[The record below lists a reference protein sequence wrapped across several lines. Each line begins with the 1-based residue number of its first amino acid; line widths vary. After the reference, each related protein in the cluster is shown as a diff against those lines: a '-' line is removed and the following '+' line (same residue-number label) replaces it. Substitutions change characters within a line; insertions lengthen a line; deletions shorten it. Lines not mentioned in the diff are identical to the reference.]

1 MPAISTAVKAL
12 VSRQTAATAR
22 YDWIL
27 AITFIAYIF
36 SAASNGANDVANS
49 YATSVAARTLTM
61 KQVGPLAFVTEF
73 VGAVALGER
82 VTSTIKNGIITIDRF
97 EGNPGTLMLAMGCAE
112 VGSATWL
119 TFATMMGMPVS
130 TTQTIV
136 GALIGVGFASQSD
149 IKWSWQ
155 KGSVSQVA
163 ASWGIAP
170 ALAGAF
176 AALVFGLVKYS
187 VLERKDSFAWA
198 LRLIPFYFA
207 LTASILALFITIEA
221 PGSDLDALGAGTA
234 VGIIL
239 GVFFGALIVCYIFF
253 VPFFKRKLIRRDT
266 RLRPWHILY
275 GPLLNNDNITLI
287 FPGKGEKWVENYY
300 ADHNGQVHAGT
311 QGRAHNHDEIESDHE
326 VSSTDKKMSSESPDL
341 KVNDQEAALAPEV
354 RALAPQ
360 TGYVHP
366 YDRWIV
372 PVKELSWANPKKQFN
387 YFKYAMLRGVSID
400 VITHDS
406 AELRAIHARANRY
419 DLRTEH
425 LFTYCQVASAI
436 LMSIAHGS
444 NDIANAL
451 GPISAVYETY
461 RLGEVA
467 TKNNT
472 PVWMIVI
479 GGLMLGLGFWF
490 YGYHIVRA
498 LGNKLTQM
506 SPARGFSIE
515 LGAAITVLLASRLGL
530 PVSTTQ
536 CLTGAAIGVA
546 LMNYDVKAVNWK
558 QVFFI
563 FTGWVYTLPAAGLV
577 SGLLCVMALNAPHF

>member
-1 MPAISTAVKAL
+1 MG
-12 VSRQTAATAR
+12 SRQTAATAR

-61 KQVGPLAFVTEF
+61 KQVGPLALVTEF

-275 GPLLNNDNITLI
+275 
-287 FPGKGEKWVENYY
+287 
-300 ADHNGQVHAGT
+300 DH
-311 QGRAHNHDEIESDHE
+311 
-326 VSSTDKKMSSESPDL
+326 SSTTTTLPSSS
-341 KVNDQEAALAPEV
+341 QARV
-354 RALAPQ
+354 RSRLRTTTPTTMARFMLVLRVVPTTTTRSSRTMRSLPQ
-360 TGYVHP
+360 TRRCP
-366 YDRWIV
+366 R
-372 PVKELSWANPKKQFN
+372 
-387 YFKYAMLRGVSID
+387 
-400 VITHDS
+400 
-406 AELRAIHARANRY
+406 RAQ
-419 DLRTEH
+419 T
-425 LFTYCQVASAI
+425 
-436 LMSIAHGS
+436 
-444 NDIANAL
+444 
-451 GPISAVYETY
+451 
-461 RLGEVA
+461 
-467 TKNNT
+467 
-472 PVWMIVI
+472 
-479 GGLMLGLGFWF
+479 
-490 YGYHIVRA
+490 
-498 LGNKLTQM
+498 
-506 SPARGFSIE
+506 
-515 LGAAITVLLASRLGL
+515 
-530 PVSTTQ
+530 
-536 CLTGAAIGVA
+536 
-546 LMNYDVKAVNWK
+546 
-558 QVFFI
+558 
-563 FTGWVYTLPAAGLV
+563 
-577 SGLLCVMALNAPHF
+577 